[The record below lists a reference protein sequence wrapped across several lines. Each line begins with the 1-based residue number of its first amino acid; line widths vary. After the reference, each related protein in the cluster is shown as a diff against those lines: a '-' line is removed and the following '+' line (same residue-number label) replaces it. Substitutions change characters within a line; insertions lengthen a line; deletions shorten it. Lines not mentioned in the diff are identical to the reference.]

1 VIFLKPLWAKR
12 LTGLVL
18 TCLLLGI
25 ASWTSFLDMSLIPNE
40 LRFSAGSVQQ
50 LPKLPFTT
58 VHTTNADVLS
68 IQESDA
74 IAASTAFSFQANQ
87 TGEAA
92 LKVKLFDRLPI
103 KTVRVDVLPDIR
115 LVPGGHSIGVQLKSA
130 GVMVVGH
137 HQFENTAYQQV
148 SPGKKANIQVG
159 DLIVKLNG
167 KPIASA
173 EEFTRQIQA
182 AGENAEPVQLELLR
196 GKERL
201 HLSLQPEQN
210 RISGKF
216 QVGLFVRDS
225 AAGVGTL
232 TFYHPEKKVY
242 GALGHIITDNDTQK
256 PVVVGGGKILLS
268 HVSSIQRGESGTPGQ
283 KRAFFYHDKPIGNI
297 EKNTPFGIF
306 GQMERIPDN
315 GYTTEPMPVAYSED
329 VKKGP
334 ADILTVVEGEKVE
347 KYGIEIVDVFP
358 QRYPA
363 TKGMIIRVTDP
374 KLLEKTGGIVQG
386 MSGSPII
393 QDGCL
398 VGAVTHV
405 FVNDPTSGYATFIE
419 WMLRDAGLIPDSS
432 GTNEMSPN
440 FFAKGKEYRPDCRT
454 VM

>member
-1 VIFLKPLWAKR
+1 MIFLNPLWVKR
-12 LTGLVL
+12 LCGLVL
-18 TCLLLGI
+18 TFLLLGI
-25 ASWTSFLDMSLIPNE
+25 ASWTSALELSLVPDK
-40 LRFSAGSVQQ
+40 LRYTAGSVLQ
-50 LPKLPFTT
+50 LPKLPYTT
-58 VHTTNADVLS
+58 VHTSNAEVLS
-68 IQESDA
+68 IQPSHEPET
-74 IAASTAFSFQANQ
+74 ASAFSFQTNR
-87 TGEAA
+87 TGMAA
-92 LKVKLFDRLPI
+92 LEVKLFDRLPI
-103 KTVRVDVLPDIR
+103 KTVRVDVLPDIQ
-115 LVPGGHSIGVQLKSA
+115 LVPGGQSIGVQLKSA

-137 HQFENTAYQQV
+137 HQFENTALQQV
-148 SPGKKANIQVG
+148 SPGKNADIQVG
-159 DLIVKLNG
+159 DLILRLNG

-173 EEFTRQIQA
+173 EEFTRKIQA
-182 AGENAEPVQLELLR
+182 AGERQEALQLELLR

-201 HLSLQPEQN
+201 HVQVEPVKN
-210 RISGKF
+210 RLSGKF
-216 QVGLFVRDS
+216 QIGLFVRDS

-256 PVVVGGGKILLS
+256 PVIVGGGQILLS

-306 GQMERIPDN
+306 GRMDRLPDN

-334 ADILTVVEGEKVE
+334 AEILTVVEGEKVE
-347 KYGIEIVDVFP
+347 KYQIEIVDVFP

-374 KLLEKTGGIVQG
+374 KLLQKTGGIVQG

-419 WMLRDAGLIPDSS
+419 WMLRDAGLIPGDS
-432 GTNEMSPN
+432 GTDETSPN
-440 FFAKGKEYRPDCRT
+440 FFDEEKENFIACRS